1 MVERRVPQARFA
13 GSPAGKTRTM
23 ELLSSVFMTLYTAVL
38 IMVSIYGFHRWVL
51 VYLYYRHRRREAPLP
66 GQFDPLPRVTVQLPM
81 YNEQYVAQ
89 RIIEHIC
96 RLRYPKD
103 RIQIQVLDDST
114 DETTEIASAAV
125 AAARG
130 RGFDIEYIHRD
141 DRTGYKAGAMEN
153 GLKTATGEFVTIFD
167 ADFVPEPEILMRS
180 IHYFTD
186 PKVCVVQTRWEHLN
200 RRDSLLTRSQAIF
213 LDGHFAIEHV
223 ARNRSGRFMSFNG
236 TAGTWR
242 RAAIA
247 DAGGWQHDTLTE
259 DMDLSYRAQ
268 LRGWKFVF
276 LPNVTAPAELPP
288 NITAFKA
295 QQHRWTKGGTQTAM
309 KLLPRIWLS
318 KVPLKAKIEATFHLT
333 GFTIH
338 LYMVMLVLMLFPA
351 MHLQATPT
359 AGAGA
364 AWRTVFD
371 LSIFWLATLSA
382 STFYLCSQYELF
394 GTWREALKYLPFLM
408 ALGVGICVSNA
419 KAVLEAILGRQSEFV
434 RTPKYGADGVH
445 RAAPRHDTAAAA
457 GPKRRRF
464 DVIPYIELALGIY
477 LGTCAVAGAIDTH
490 SMMGAPFLMLFSVG
504 FFYVSLLSFHAAWV
518 RRRLAAGQPQPPK
531 SKLAAQ
537 PQEK

>member
-1 MVERRVPQARFA
+1 
-13 GSPAGKTRTM
+13 
-23 ELLSSVFMTLYTAVL
+23 MTVYTFVL
-38 IMVSIYGFHRWVL
+38 VMVSIYGLHRWVL
-51 VYLYYRHRRREAPLP
+51 VYLYYRHRRREAPVP
-66 GQFDPLPRVTVQLPM
+66 ARFAELPRVTVQLPM
-81 YNEQYVAQ
+81 YNEQYVAK
-89 RIIEHIC
+89 RIIEHAC
-96 RLRYPKD
+96 RIRYPKD
-103 RIQIQVLDDST
+103 RLQIQVLDDST
-114 DETTEIASAAV
+114 DDTTEIASVAV
-125 AAARG
+125 AAARAE
-130 RGFDIEYIHRD
+130 GFDIQYIHRG

-153 GLKTATGEFVTIFD
+153 GLKTASGEFVTIFD
-167 ADFVPEPEILMRS
+167 ADFVPDPDILTRS

-242 RAAIA
+242 RSAIA

-276 LPNVTAPAELPP
+276 LPDVTAPAELPP

-318 KVPLKAKIEATFHLT
+318 KVPLKAKVEATFHLT

-338 LYMVMLVLMLFPA
+338 LYMVALVLMLFPA
-351 MHLQATPT
+351 MHLQTVPT
-359 AGAGA
+359 GGADA
-364 AWRTVFD
+364 AWRTIFD

-434 RTPKYGADGVH
+434 RTPKYGADGIQ
-445 RAAPRHDTAAAA
+445 RAMPRPDTALV
-457 GPKRRRF
+457 GVSKKRRV
-464 DVIPYIELALGIY
+464 DVIPYIELVFGIY
-477 LGTCAVAGAIDTH
+477 LGACAVAGAIDKH

-504 FFYVSLLSFHAAWV
+504 FLYVSLLSFHASWL
-518 RRRLAAGQPQPPK
+518 RRRVT
-531 SKLAAQ
+531 AAQ
-537 PQEK
+537 PAKTTLAVLPQENERDAVR

>member
-1 MVERRVPQARFA
+1 MDWLRI
-13 GSPAGKTRTM
+13 
-23 ELLSSVFMTLYTAVL
+23 VFMTLYTFVL
-38 IMVSIYGFHRWVL
+38 LMVSVYGLHRWAL
-51 VYLYYRHRRREAPLP
+51 LYLYYRHRRSGAPLTDR
-66 GQFDPLPRVTVQLPM
+66 FEELPRVTVQLPM
-81 YNEQYVAQ
+81 YNEQYVAK
-89 RIIEHIC
+89 RIIEHAC
-96 RLRYPKD
+96 RIRYPKD
-103 RIQIQVLDDST
+103 RLQIQVLDDST
-114 DETTEIASAAV
+114 DDTCEIASAAV
-125 AAARG
+125 AAAQAE
-130 RGFDIEYIHRD
+130 GFDIEYVHRR

-153 GLKTATGEFVTIFD
+153 GLKTATGEFITIFD
-167 ADFVPEPEILMRS
+167 ADFVPDPDILNRS
-180 IHYFTD
+180 IHPFTD

-242 RAAIA
+242 RCAID

-276 LPNVTAPAELPP
+276 LPEVTAPAELPP

-318 KVPLKAKIEATFHLT
+318 KAPLKAKVEATFHLT

-338 LYMVMLVLMLFPA
+338 LYMVALVLMLFPA
-351 MHLQATPT
+351 MHLQTSSAL
-359 AGAGA
+359 GMNA
-364 AWRTVFD
+364 AWRTIFD

-419 KAVLEAILGRQSEFV
+419 KAVLEAVLGRQSEFV
-434 RTPKYGADGVH
+434 RTPKYGADGVR
-445 RAAPRHDTAAAA
+445 RAPNRPDTVLV
-457 GPKRRRF
+457 GTGRRRRF
-464 DVIPYIELALGIY
+464 DIVPYIELVFGIY
-477 LGTCAVAGAIDTH
+477 LGVCAVFGTLDKH
-490 SMMGAPFLMLFSVG
+490 SMMGAPFLMLFCVG
-504 FFYVSLLSFHAAWV
+504 FLYVSLLSFHAAWV
-518 RRRLAAGQPQPPK
+518 RRRAGAEAPARSAALAEVVQ
-531 SKLAAQ
+531 
-537 PQEK
+537 QERSPGRQ